1 MALDN
6 KQLILLDEDYKIMMS
21 LLRHWN
27 GKILFDK
34 KNVESLETELQKAL
48 LVTRQDFPP
57 DVVRLNSVV
66 RVKADGKKETMELVL
81 VTPDKAD
88 IKERKV
94 SVLAPVGI
102 ALIGFRKGER
112 VNWRVPGGRKTF
124 TILEVT
130 NQL

>member
-57 DVVRLNSVV
+57 DVVRLNSLV